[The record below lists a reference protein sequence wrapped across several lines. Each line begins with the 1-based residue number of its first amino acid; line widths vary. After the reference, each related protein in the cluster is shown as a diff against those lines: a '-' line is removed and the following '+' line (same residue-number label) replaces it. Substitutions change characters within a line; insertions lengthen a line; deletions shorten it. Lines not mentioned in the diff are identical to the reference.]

1 MAGRA
6 NGRLD
11 RATLGAVTA
20 SSAPHPIGRRAVTRP
35 VEEAPADLISAMP
48 GPTGAVAFL
57 ADGDGVVGWGEYARF
72 ETRGP
77 GAAAE
82 ISGWVA
88 DLVADL
94 DVDDRVELPGSG
106 PLAFVS
112 LGFDERDT
120 SVAIIP
126 SMVLG
131 RRNGVSFSTVIGSPP
146 LRTPTPIASPGA
158 VRYSDS
164 GLSVAGYT
172 SAVAEAVRRIRA
184 GELRKVVLAHD
195 LQACTEDPVDQRH
208 VLRRLAAVY
217 PTCWT
222 FAVDGLVGA
231 SPETLIRRTGRA
243 ISSRVLAG
251 TKWAEH
257 RGDQVTAELLSS
269 TKDLAEHALA
279 VASVAESL
287 APLCDHLDVPETP
300 HPLVLANLTHLATDI
315 AGHLTV
321 DASALDLAARLHPT
335 AAVGGTPRTAAVRLI
350 RELEP
355 APRRRYAAPIG
366 WLDARGDG
374 EFAIALR
381 CAEISGRSVRLIAG
395 GGIMADSIP
404 EVEAREAQIKMIPVR
419 DALESA

>member
-1 MAGRA
+1 
-6 NGRLD
+6 
-11 RATLGAVTA
+11 
-20 SSAPHPIGRRAVTRP
+20 
-35 VEEAPADLISAMP
+35 VEEAPADLISAIP
-48 GPTGAVAFL
+48 DPTGAVAFL
-57 ADGDGVVGWGEYARF
+57 AADDGMVGWGEYARL

-77 GAAAE
+77 DAAAE

-88 DLVADL
+88 DVIADL

-106 PLAFVS
+106 PVAFVS
-112 LGFDERDT
+112 LGFDERDM
-120 SVAIIP
+120 SVAIVP

-131 RRNGVSFSTVIGSPP
+131 RRDGVSFSTVIGSPP

-164 GLSVAGYT
+164 SLSVAGYT
-172 SAVAEAVRRIRA
+172 SAVARAVRRIRA
-184 GELRKVVLAHD
+184 GELSKVVLAHD

-208 VLRRLAAVY
+208 VLSRLAAVY

-231 SPETLIRRTGRA
+231 SPEMLIRRSERN

-257 RGDQVTAELLSS
+257 RGDQVTADLLAS

-279 VASVAESL
+279 VASVADSL
-287 APLCDHLDVPETP
+287 APLCDQLDVPGTP

-315 AGHLTV
+315 SGHLTV

-335 AAVGGTPRTAAVRLI
+335 AAVGGTPRAAAVRLI

-355 APRRRYAAPIG
+355 SPRRRYAAPVG

-374 EFAIALR
+374 DFAIALR

-395 GGIMADSIP
+395 GGIMADSVP

>member
-1 MAGRA
+1 
-6 NGRLD
+6 
-11 RATLGAVTA
+11 
-20 SSAPHPIGRRAVTRP
+20 
-35 VEEAPADLISAMP
+35 VEEAPADLISAIP
-48 GPTGAVAFL
+48 DPTGAVAFL
-57 ADGDGVVGWGEYARF
+57 ADGDGMVGWGEYARL
-72 ETRGP
+72 ETQGP
-77 GAAAE
+77 DAAAE
-82 ISGWVA
+82 ISGWVT

-94 DVDDRVELPGSG
+94 DIDDRVELPGSG

-112 LGFDERDT
+112 LGFDDEDL
-120 SVAIIP
+120 SVAIVP

-131 RRNGVSFSTVIGSPP
+131 RRDGVSFSTVIGSPP
-146 LRTPTPIASPGA
+146 LRSPTPIASPGA

-164 GLSVAGYT
+164 GLSVTGYT

-195 LQACTEDPVDQRH
+195 LQACTENPVDQRH

-217 PTCWT
+217 PTCRT

-231 SPETLIRRTGRA
+231 SPETLIRRSGRA

-257 RGDQVTAELLSS
+257 RGDQVTAELLAS
-269 TKDLAEHALA
+269 TKDLSEHAMA
-279 VASVAESL
+279 VSSVADSL
-287 APLCDHLDVPETP
+287 APLCDRLHVPERP

-315 AGHLTV
+315 TGHLTV

-335 AAVGGTPRTAAVRLI
+335 AAVGGTPRAAAVRLI

-355 APRRRYAAPIG
+355 GPRRRYAAPVG

-395 GGIMADSIP
+395 GGIMADSVP